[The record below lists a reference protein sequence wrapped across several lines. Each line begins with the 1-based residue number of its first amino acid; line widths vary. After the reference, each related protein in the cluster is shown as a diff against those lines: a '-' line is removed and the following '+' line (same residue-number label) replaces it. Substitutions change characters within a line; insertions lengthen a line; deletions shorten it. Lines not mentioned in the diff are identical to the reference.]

1 MRGRVTQG
9 SWLEAGV
16 SSPQPAGHLPGHQ
29 RQQELI
35 MLLLL
40 RGAVLVLC
48 IKEVRDSSVPI
59 GPVVSLGRLEHELE
73 RRWRRVV
80 RVGGCRK
87 CLCEPSCETGGE
99 RLGRRGERD
108 GGGKGEGEGEGG
120 RRRRRGGGGG
130 ERERRPNMQGARAGG
145 ISCLYSLASQ
155 WLDAGS
161 GIVMQASG
169 HRGSRAQ
176 RGQQVCQSQVGQ
188 LPSQRGTWFPREA
201 FPKVWAST

>member
-1 MRGRVTQG
+1 MVRGRVTQG

-120 RRRRRGGGGG
+120 EEKEERGRRGREG
-130 ERERRPNMQGARAGG
+130 EEAKH
-145 ISCLYSLASQ
+145 
-155 WLDAGS
+155 AGS
-161 GIVMQASG
+161 QSWWHLLSLFSG
-169 HRGSRAQ
+169 FPVAGCRVRNSHAGQ
-176 RGQQVCQSQVGQ
+176 RS
-188 LPSQRGTWFPREA
+188 
-201 FPKVWAST
+201 